1 MKNKVM
7 ESNRAAGIAIMAL
20 AVIFFFIGF
29 YYISSA
35 ENALLAGH
43 TVEESGTCSH
53 DPEAVCPF
61 AELNKLSVP
70 KYLGLFADL
79 LLFALG
85 LFLFVQKK
93 PVEKSM
99 EQAKSAAKDLEGE
112 EAQVAALLIESQGM
126 MFQNELVEKT
136 GLSKVKV
143 TRLLDKLE
151 GKGLVERRR
160 RGMTNVIILK

>member
-1 MKNKVM
+1 MKSSGV
-7 ESNRAAGIAIMAL
+7 AGIAVMVL

-29 YYISSA
+29 YYIQST
-35 ENALLAGH
+35 EKALLLGH
-43 TVEESGTCSH
+43 EVDEAGTCSH
-53 DPEAVCPF
+53 DKTAVCPF
-61 AELNKLSVP
+61 AEINKLSVP
-70 KYLGLFADL
+70 KYLGLMADL

-85 LFLFVQKK
+85 VFLFVQKK
-93 PVEKSM
+93 EGGKSL
-99 EQAKSAAKDLEGE
+99 EHAKSVAKNLEGE
-112 EAQVAALLIESQGM
+112 EAQVMSLLLEGEGM

-136 GLSKVKV
+136 GLSKVKI